1 VSASRPHSDP
11 DETQGDDDGGSA
23 VHSDARLSLTAL
35 PGVPVVNPG
44 DDVGALACEALE
56 RARITPR
63 TGRDVLVV
71 TSKVISRAEGRFVDL
86 SRIEPG
92 AQARELAART
102 GKDAPLVELI
112 LRESAAVSR
121 AAPGVLIVR
130 HRLGF
135 VSANAGIDASNADP
149 RARDEAGDGES
160 ALPAPSDSGSWVL
173 LLPEDPDAA
182 ARAIRGRIR
191 ERFGADLGVVVT
203 DSHGRPFRLGTVG
216 AAIGLSGLPALHDQ
230 RGGRD
235 IFGRRLE
242 VTVTAA
248 ADQVAA
254 AADLVAGQGAE
265 GRAMVHVGGLRFTPT
280 HASSE
285 PGARALQRPAEGDL
299 YA

>member
-1 VSASRPHSDP
+1 MSPSRRPNAPNRGEDRH
-11 DETQGDDDGGSA
+11 DDGGAISC
-23 VHSDARLSLTAL
+23 DTRLSLAAL
-35 PGVPVVNPG
+35 PGVPFVRAG
-44 DDVGALACEALE
+44 DDVGALACDALQHAGIE
-56 RARITPR
+56 LH
-63 TGRDVLVV
+63 TGRDVLAV

-86 SRIEPG
+86 SSVEPG

-135 VSANAGIDASNADP
+135 ISANAGVDASNADP
-149 RARDEAGDGES
+149 RTGTDGGADERPTG
-160 ALPAPSDSGSWVL
+160 SGPWVL

-182 ARAIRGRIR
+182 ARAIRARIR
-191 ERFGADLGVVVT
+191 DRFGADVGVVIT
-203 DSHGRPFRLGTVG
+203 DSHGRPFRLGTLG

-242 VTVTAA
+242 VTVTAL

-254 AADLVAGQGAE
+254 AADLVAGQGDE
-265 GRAMVHVGGLRFTPT
+265 GRAMVHVGGLRFTPSEEAT
-280 HASSE
+280 E
-285 PGARALQRPAEGDL
+285 PGARALLRPEEGDL